1 MAYKALYNKYRPQTF
16 EDVVGQQGIVR
27 TLHNAIATGKIA
39 HAYLFS
45 GPRGTGKTTMAR
57 LFAKALNCDK
67 GLGQQ
72 CNECENCRAVTEGH
86 HPDVV
91 EIDAASNNGV
101 DQVRELIDKVRYA
114 PIKGR
119 YKVYIIDEVHMMSQ
133 GAFNAL
139 LKTLEE
145 PPEEVIFILATTEP
159 YKVLPTILSRCQR
172 FDFSK
177 IDDPDLKRNLIHVLE
192 QEGVEFEEKAVDAVV
207 TLADGG
213 MRDALSILEQ
223 VLAYSGDK
231 MTEGDVLTLFG
242 LTSNLQKIEL
252 LKLVEEGDVAGVL
265 GKLEAFLTGGVDI
278 KRLNSSLLDILK
290 DLLIFQKTGDEGL
303 MSTLSE
309 EEAKDLAS
317 LILPKKANKMIGLLL
332 KAQNDFRN
340 VSNIRSLFELTLLQ
354 LCSVEE
360 EVAPQPVPPAPR
372 PAPTPKPVE
381 AAIIEETKPEPKVV
395 PQATDVPSFVAPKA
409 PLPTLDP
416 EEKKEVEPAPAP
428 TEKGID
434 VSSIKESTIS
444 NEGDSYKLNDDD
456 VINIMVL
463 SKDCRMERRDLTKA
477 WSQLEA
483 LKGHETVGNLATL
496 LAEGHPFALCKEALL
511 LTFDFTRLRNKANI
525 KANQPAIQAMV
536 EQLLG
541 RKVFVYALDRHDC
554 NKYYTNF
561 TNLEQLNRLPNK
573 KDIELKLPE
582 GE

>member
-309 EEAKDLAS
+309 EEAKDLSS
-317 LILPKKANKMIGLLL
+317 LILPKKANKMISLLL

-360 EVAPQPVPPAPR
+360 ETAPQPIAAAPR

-381 AAIIEETKPEPKVV
+381 AAIVEEAKPEPKVV

-416 EEKKEVEPAPAP
+416 EEKKEVTPDPVPA
-428 TEKGID
+428 EKGID

-444 NEGDSYKLNDDD
+444 NEGDSYKLTDED

>member
-309 EEAKDLAS
+309 EEAKDLAP
-317 LILPKKANKMIGLLL
+317 LILPKKANKMISLLL

-360 EVAPQPVPPAPR
+360 EAAPQPVPSAPR

-381 AAIIEETKPEPKVV
+381 AAIVEEAKPEPKVV

-409 PLPTLDP
+409 PLPTLDS

>member
-317 LILPKKANKMIGLLL
+317 LILPKKANKMISLLL

-360 EVAPQPVPPAPR
+360 EVAPQPVPSAPR

-381 AAIIEETKPEPKVV
+381 AAIVEETKPEPKVV
-395 PQATDVPSFVAPKA
+395 PQATDVPSFVTPKA

-416 EEKKEVEPAPAP
+416 EEKKEVAPDPVP

-434 VSSIKESTIS
+434 VSAIKESTIS

>member
-1 MAYKALYNKYRPQTF
+1 
-16 EDVVGQQGIVR
+16 
-27 TLHNAIATGKIA
+27 
-39 HAYLFS
+39 
-45 GPRGTGKTTMAR
+45 
-57 LFAKALNCDK
+57 
-67 GLGQQ
+67 
-72 CNECENCRAVTEGH
+72 
-86 HPDVV
+86 
-91 EIDAASNNGV
+91 
-101 DQVRELIDKVRYA
+101 
-114 PIKGR
+114 
-119 YKVYIIDEVHMMSQ
+119 
-133 GAFNAL
+133 
-139 LKTLEE
+139 
-145 PPEEVIFILATTEP
+145 
-159 YKVLPTILSRCQR
+159 
-172 FDFSK
+172 
-177 IDDPDLKRNLIHVLE
+177 
-192 QEGVEFEEKAVDAVV
+192 
-207 TLADGG
+207 
-213 MRDALSILEQ
+213 
-223 VLAYSGDK
+223 
-231 MTEGDVLTLFG
+231 
-242 LTSNLQKIEL
+242 
-252 LKLVEEGDVAGVL
+252 
-265 GKLEAFLTGGVDI
+265 
-278 KRLNSSLLDILK
+278 
-290 DLLIFQKTGDEGL
+290 
-303 MSTLSE
+303 
-309 EEAKDLAS
+309 
-317 LILPKKANKMIGLLL
+317 L

-360 EVAPQPVPPAPR
+360 EAAPQPIAAAPR

-381 AAIIEETKPEPKVV
+381 AAIVEEAKPEPKVV

-416 EEKKEVEPAPAP
+416 EEKKEVAPEPVPA
-428 TEKGID
+428 EKGID

-444 NEGDSYKLNDDD
+444 NEGDSYKLTDED

>member
-1 MAYKALYNKYRPQTF
+1 MAYKALYNKYSPQTF

-27 TLHNAIATGKIA
+27 TLQNAIATGKIA

-133 GAFNAL
+133 GALNAL

-317 LILPKKANKMIGLLL
+317 LILPKKANKMISLLL

-360 EVAPQPVPPAPR
+360 EVAPQPVPTTPR
-372 PAPTPKPVE
+372 PTPTPKPVE
-381 AAIIEETKPEPKVV
+381 AAIVEETKPEPKVV

-416 EEKKEVEPAPAP
+416 EEKKEVAPDPVP

-444 NEGDSYKLNDDD
+444 NEGDSYKLSDDD

>member
-1 MAYKALYNKYRPQTF
+1 
-16 EDVVGQQGIVR
+16 
-27 TLHNAIATGKIA
+27 
-39 HAYLFS
+39 
-45 GPRGTGKTTMAR
+45 
-57 LFAKALNCDK
+57 
-67 GLGQQ
+67 
-72 CNECENCRAVTEGH
+72 
-86 HPDVV
+86 
-91 EIDAASNNGV
+91 
-101 DQVRELIDKVRYA
+101 
-114 PIKGR
+114 
-119 YKVYIIDEVHMMSQ
+119 
-133 GAFNAL
+133 
-139 LKTLEE
+139 
-145 PPEEVIFILATTEP
+145 
-159 YKVLPTILSRCQR
+159 
-172 FDFSK
+172 
-177 IDDPDLKRNLIHVLE
+177 
-192 QEGVEFEEKAVDAVV
+192 
-207 TLADGG
+207 
-213 MRDALSILEQ
+213 
-223 VLAYSGDK
+223 
-231 MTEGDVLTLFG
+231 
-242 LTSNLQKIEL
+242 
-252 LKLVEEGDVAGVL
+252 
-265 GKLEAFLTGGVDI
+265 
-278 KRLNSSLLDILK
+278 
-290 DLLIFQKTGDEGL
+290 
-303 MSTLSE
+303 
-309 EEAKDLAS
+309 
-317 LILPKKANKMIGLLL
+317 MISLLL

-360 EVAPQPVPPAPR
+360 EAAPQPVPAAPR
-372 PAPTPKPVE
+372 PAPAQKPVE
-381 AAIIEETKPEPKVV
+381 AAIVEEAKPEPKVV

-416 EEKKEVEPAPAP
+416 EEKKEVAPEPVPA
-428 TEKGID
+428 EKGID

-444 NEGDSYKLNDDD
+444 NEGDSYKLTDED

>member
-1 MAYKALYNKYRPQTF
+1 
-16 EDVVGQQGIVR
+16 
-27 TLHNAIATGKIA
+27 
-39 HAYLFS
+39 
-45 GPRGTGKTTMAR
+45 
-57 LFAKALNCDK
+57 
-67 GLGQQ
+67 
-72 CNECENCRAVTEGH
+72 
-86 HPDVV
+86 
-91 EIDAASNNGV
+91 
-101 DQVRELIDKVRYA
+101 
-114 PIKGR
+114 
-119 YKVYIIDEVHMMSQ
+119 
-133 GAFNAL
+133 
-139 LKTLEE
+139 
-145 PPEEVIFILATTEP
+145 LATTEP

-309 EEAKDLAS
+309 EEAKDLSS
-317 LILPKKANKMIGLLL
+317 LILPKKANKMISLLL

-360 EVAPQPVPPAPR
+360 EVAPQPIAAAPR

-381 AAIIEETKPEPKVV
+381 AAIVEEAKPEPKVV

-416 EEKKEVEPAPAP
+416 EEKKEVAPEPVPA
-428 TEKGID
+428 EKGID

-444 NEGDSYKLNDDD
+444 NEGDSYKLTDED

>member
-252 LKLVEEGDVAGVL
+252 LKLVEEGDIAGVL

-309 EEAKDLAS
+309 EEAKDLSS
-317 LILPKKANKMIGLLL
+317 LILPKKANKMISLLL

-360 EVAPQPVPPAPR
+360 EAAPQPIAAAPR

-381 AAIIEETKPEPKVV
+381 ATIVEEAKPEPKVV

-416 EEKKEVEPAPAP
+416 EEKKEVAPEPVPA
-428 TEKGID
+428 EKGID

-444 NEGDSYKLNDDD
+444 NEGDSYKLTDED